1 MRIIQPARKAR
12 TKNQDGSGH
21 LSSDSNSESG
31 DFLISNNSPNSFDH
45 LNDASVDS
53 LVDFD
58 AANLGDNKTDKY
70 WTDKNRA
77 DNTDSEIISPAKKEF
92 NDLLA
97 KGMRLLAM
105 REHSIKE
112 INDKLSAKALC
123 LDTVG
128 AVLDELI
135 KNNYVSDERFT
146 ESYVR
151 SRANRGF
158 GPIKIRAELKNRGVS
173 NQLISEYLDIGS
185 VIWLDNARNQYHKK
199 YGDTAVSDYNTW
211 TKRARF
217 MQSRGFTA
225 EHIQVSL
232 PAFDLQE

>member
-1 MRIIQPARKAR
+1 MRIIKPVRKAR
-12 TKNQDGSGH
+12 TKNQDGSKH
-21 LSSDSNSESG
+21 LSPDSKCESG
-31 DFLISNNSPNSFDH
+31 DFLLLNSGNTIDNFVSSSADSKSIDSAKLNKPN
-45 LNDASVDS
+45 VD
-53 LVDFD
+53 
-58 AANLGDNKTDKY
+58 N
-70 WTDKNRA
+70 
-77 DNTDSEIISPAKKEF
+77 ISPAKKEF
-92 NDLLA
+92 NNLMA

-112 INDKLSAKALC
+112 INDKLSAKALSKE
-123 LDTVG
+123 TVV

-135 KNNYVSDERFT
+135 ENNYVSDERFA

-158 GPIKIRAELKNRGVS
+158 GPIKIRMELKNKGIS
-173 NQLISEYLDIGS
+173 NQLITEYLDMDS
-185 VIWLDNARNQYHKK
+185 AIWLDNARNQYLKK
-199 YGDTAVSDYNTW
+199 YGDEAISDYNTW

-232 PAFDLQE
+232 PGFD

>member
-1 MRIIQPARKAR
+1 MRIIKPARKAR
-12 TKNQDGSGH
+12 TKNQDGSKH
-21 LSSDSNSESG
+21 LSPDSRSESG
-31 DFLISNNSPNSFDH
+31 DFLTSSSSLQSSSLDSSSLDSSGSNPIDNFADLVLIGSSKTKSSESESEQVDTVNIS
-45 LNDASVDS
+45 
-53 LVDFD
+53 
-58 AANLGDNKTDKY
+58 T
-70 WTDKNRA
+70 
-77 DNTDSEIISPAKKEF
+77 AKKEI
-92 NDLLA
+92 NELMA

-112 INDKLSAKALC
+112 LNDKLAVKALSKEAV
-123 LDTVG
+123 T

-135 KNNYVSDERFT
+135 ENNYVSDERFA

-158 GPIKIRAELKNRGVS
+158 GPIKIRAELKNKGIS
-173 NQLISEYLDIGS
+173 NRLIAEYLDIDS
-185 VIWLDNARNQYHKK
+185 AIWLDNARNQYHKK
-199 YGDTAVSDYNTW
+199 YGDDAVSDYNTW

-232 PAFDLQE
+232 PALDL

>member
-1 MRIIQPARKAR
+1 MRKAR
-12 TKNQDGSGH
+12 TKNQDGSKH
-21 LSSDSNSESG
+21 LSPDSKCESG
-31 DFLISNNSPNSFDH
+31 DFLLLNSGNTIDNFVSSSADLKSIDSAKLNKPN
-45 LNDASVDS
+45 VD
-53 LVDFD
+53 
-58 AANLGDNKTDKY
+58 N
-70 WTDKNRA
+70 
-77 DNTDSEIISPAKKEF
+77 ISPAKKEF
-92 NDLLA
+92 NNLMA

-112 INDKLSAKALC
+112 INDKLSAKALSKE
-123 LDTVG
+123 TVV

-135 KNNYVSDERFT
+135 ENNYVSDERFA

-158 GPIKIRAELKNRGVS
+158 GPIKIRMELKNKGIS
-173 NQLISEYLDIGS
+173 NQLITEYLDMDS
-185 VIWLDNARNQYHKK
+185 AIWLDNARNQYLKK
-199 YGDTAVSDYNTW
+199 YGDEAISDYNTW

-232 PAFDLQE
+232 PGFD